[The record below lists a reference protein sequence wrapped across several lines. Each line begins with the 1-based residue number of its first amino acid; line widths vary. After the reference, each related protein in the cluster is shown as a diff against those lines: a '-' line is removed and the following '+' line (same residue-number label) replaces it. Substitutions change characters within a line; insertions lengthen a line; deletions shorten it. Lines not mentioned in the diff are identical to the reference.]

1 MIVALVVVTGLTALW
16 FFLLRPRTGGKH
28 APPVVTSSPLVPIP
42 VIGHIVEFF
51 RSPHFMMQRCLKD
64 HGKVFTIPVRIYGLR
79 VFTRCVCVYRVVLL
93 AKIPHC
99 LVLAFVSPVAVF
111 PVPLNPIQLQVDQN
125 ELAVKRTANERGQIC
140 PYASPLIGH
149 WSLPH
154 RSSTNA

>member
-79 VFTRCVCVYRVVLL
+79 VFTRYMCVCVSSCPFCKDSTLL
-93 AKIPHC
+93 GLGFCIAGRGLSRPTESDSTVTHSPSSAPQTNVAKSVPMPH
-99 LVLAFVSPVAVF
+99 
-111 PVPLNPIQLQVDQN
+111 
-125 ELAVKRTANERGQIC
+125 
-140 PYASPLIGH
+140 H
-149 WSLPH
+149 
-154 RSSTNA
+154 